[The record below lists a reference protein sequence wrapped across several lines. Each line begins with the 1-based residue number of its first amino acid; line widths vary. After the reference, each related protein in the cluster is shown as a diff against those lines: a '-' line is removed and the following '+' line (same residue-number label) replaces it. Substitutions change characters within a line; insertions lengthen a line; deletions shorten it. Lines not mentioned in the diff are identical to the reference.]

1 MSKDILK
8 EKNIELNH
16 LYLKEE
22 RLYNNYASYCGL
34 SLSSLR
40 ILYDLYAL
48 FKTDKSYMQ
57 SDIAKITS
65 LSKQTV
71 NSSIAGLIKKGYVEL
86 EHIEMTRNGKS
97 VKLTKEGKNFC
108 KKIIEPLIK
117 AEENSLANMSE
128 AEINTLIILFNKSI
142 LTLEKEL
149 EIIYKKSKRG
159 DK

>member
-1 MSKDILK
+1 
-8 EKNIELNH
+8 
-16 LYLKEE
+16 
-22 RLYNNYASYCGL
+22 
-34 SLSSLR
+34 
-40 ILYDLYAL
+40 
-48 FKTDKSYMQ
+48 MQ

-128 AEINTLIILFNKSI
+128 TEIDTLIILFNKSI
-142 LTLEKEL
+142 LMLEKEL

>member
-1 MSKDILK
+1 MSKGILK
-8 EKNIELNH
+8 EKNIELIH

-34 SLSSLR
+34 SLSSLS

-48 FKTDKSYMQ
+48 FKTDKPYMQ

-65 LSKQTV
+65 FSKQTV

-86 EHIEMTRNGKS
+86 EHIEMTKNGKA
-97 VKLTKEGKNFC
+97 VKLTKEGKNIC

-117 AEENSLANMSE
+117 AEENSFANMSKT
-128 AEINTLIILFNKSI
+128 EIDTFLILLNKWR
-142 LTLEKEL
+142 LMFEKEL